1 MSQVIAYAIQKT
13 SKGINKI
20 KISKSIN
27 ELNIKDPIEKMCIT
41 GNAPN
46 GKKLLSCIWHSYCS
60 EKPVGDERTYDHCL
74 QGMDDYAICTDNY
87 NVLDLCYIKE
97 LEHKEQQERKIN
109 SIKNKVAK
117 YEHNMEVTYRIHEE
131 FMVNIERRKQLMNCK
146 SELEKIHGEN
156 EKIEESSEYVTLFQ
170 ILQRAEESFE
180 TLKQNLEKIY
190 NLKPQEIS
198 KEEFFNQHIKDD
210 IEKVTKSRENLIR
223 YRNKFQKKPLSQGQ
237 ERILGLE
244 TQINI
249 VNKLLK
255 NTFEMPVVYI
265 YKAISALKELEHW
278 YRKDYNKIDFYNA
291 ICQNL
296 EKCNRYYLI
305 YKEFFNEDDI
315 QKIIDKVEKEQRDAA
330 EDERRNKQTRNIKSV
345 KTGSQGFVVK
355 IDGSVIKDE
364 STEPKLIIGKT
375 VTGRIEDEKWNSIR
389 R

>member
-1 MSQVIAYAIQKT
+1 MSKVIAYAIQKT
-13 SKGINKI
+13 NKGINKI
-20 KISKSIN
+20 KINKSID
-27 ELNIKDPIEKMCIT
+27 ELDSNDPIQKMCIT
-41 GNAPN
+41 EKTPN
-46 GKKLLSCIWHSYCS
+46 GKKLMSCIFHSYCS
-60 EKPVGDERTYDHCL
+60 EKPVGDERTYEYCL
-74 QGMDDYAICTDNY
+74 EGLNDYAICTDNY

-97 LEHKEQQERKIN
+97 LEFKEQQERKI
-109 SIKNKVAK
+109 IDIRNKVAK
-117 YEHNMEVTYRIHEE
+117 FDHNMEVTYRIHDE
-131 FMVNIERRKQLMNCK
+131 FMINIERRKQLMNYK
-146 SELEKIHGEN
+146 SELEKIHGET
-156 EKIEESSEYVTLFQ
+156 EKVEESPEYMTLYQ

-180 TLKQNLEKIY
+180 ALKQNLEKIY

-198 KEEFFNQHIKDD
+198 KDEFINQHIKDD
-210 IEKVTKSRENLIR
+210 IEKVNKARENLIR

-255 NTFEMPVVYI
+255 NTFETPLVYI
-265 YKAISALKELEHW
+265 YKATKALEELERW
-278 YRKDYNKIDFYNA
+278 YRKDYNKVDFYNSV
-291 ICQNL
+291 CYNL
-296 EKCNRYYLI
+296 EKCNKFYLV
-305 YKEFFNEDDI
+305 YKEFFNENDI

-330 EDERRNKQTRNIKSV
+330 EDERRNKQARNIKSV

-355 IDGSVIKDE
+355 MDGTVIKDE